1 MVARVLKLI
10 DEEEDLEAGQLVE
23 VAPGPIPEV
32 LAPVKESEVEVI
44 EEEEEEEAKEGS

>member
-23 VAPGPIPEV
+23 VLGLNFESLVSDPFV
-32 LAPVKESEVEVI
+32 LDLRLGLDFLNLPSN
-44 EEEEEEEAKEGS
+44 